1 MSYLFLCKE
10 SGGRVIWLNH
20 HETLILGEGLK
31 EIWIKNFVIFGSDI
45 RFNNLRLSFAQYANR
60 NNAKTVETI

>member
-10 SGGRVIWLNH
+10 SGGRVIWLNRH
-20 HETLILGEGLK
+20 KTIPLGEELK
-31 EIWIKNFVIFGSDI
+31 ETWTKNFVMFGSDI

-60 NNAKTVETI
+60 HNVKILEQI